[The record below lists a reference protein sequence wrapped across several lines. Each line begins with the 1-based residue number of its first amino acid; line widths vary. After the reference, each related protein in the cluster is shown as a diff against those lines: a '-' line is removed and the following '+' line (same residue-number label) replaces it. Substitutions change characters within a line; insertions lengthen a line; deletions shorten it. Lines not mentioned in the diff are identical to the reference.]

1 MALEWK
7 TYLQDNDNLVLGNG
21 PIVTVS
27 IPYSKIFE
35 VKLCMAK
42 VTALNLKELYLAISY
57 NKVWYGYSQINS
69 YRLQSILPL
78 DCVAYTQMGDL
89 THTANQ
95 KILLIEH

>member
-57 NKVWYGYSQINS
+57 NKVWYGYSQIVTGYS
-69 YRLQSILPL
+69 RSFLWIVSPIPKW
-78 DCVAYTQMGDL
+78 A
-89 THTANQ
+89 
-95 KILLIEH
+95 I